1 MLRDAGQPG
10 QEREAQRHAAAGECQ
25 DGPECGTG
33 GPRAVGHTGL
43 LGPQVNTCFI
53 IFLHQTLMYREAAFA
68 VLNQETGPE
77 IQSVYMTVAAD
88 LVLNQVRLVTS
99 SKYPSITITKS
110 LGFR

>member
-1 MLRDAGQPG
+1 
-10 QEREAQRHAAAGECQ
+10 
-25 DGPECGTG
+25 
-33 GPRAVGHTGL
+33 
-43 LGPQVNTCFI
+43 
-53 IFLHQTLMYREAAFA
+53 MYREAAFA